1 MQQVS
6 SDVSTFRGTHYDYG
20 VATGQWLQQTAML
33 KNREKEWKKRVPRFD
48 IDVEKPIKFSNSSLL
63 KYGMKFKGF
72 KMC

>member
-48 IDVEKPIKFSNSSLL
+48 IDVEKTYQI
-63 KYGMKFKGF
+63 
-72 KMC
+72 